1 MSPKLKASFT
11 AKLVENESKEEEE
24 DDETDSDTDDDD
36 DDGVINSVHIYCY
49 IHYFLLV
56 TTMTVKAIYNYT
68 ARNQKELSFAAGE
81 ILQVT
86 EKTSDGNWWDGFH
99 DDKRGY
105 IPVTYVEIMELRT
118 TLKSPLPPERRS
130 STQIGAETPEATQEA
145 NEVEGAVPNKQVEF
159 VRQQSAP
166 PLSPSP
172 TDRDASPQPEPFSSP
187 THLPLSPTRAAP
199 SIPTVP
205 EESLSQPRVDSPE
218 STSTFKPPGVNVQ
231 SATLPSRS
239 KDVPA
244 PAAPK
249 MPTTTGNVKN
259 KMAQFLSSSQPQP
272 VAPSDTPARPPSP
285 GHRRMKSEGSS
296 LEYRSVKQLTQ
307 AYNPGTT
314 EKGREYPPPPTRPKP
329 RPSAELTR
337 NKEVLE
343 HAINFP
349 IMPHTGVTQVSPLQ
363 QKLFSAQT
371 EPHPPPPP
379 QQQQQ
384 QQSKPAV
391 LTKPKGS
398 FRKQP
403 KGKTITKPPPP
414 PQAVAP
420 PKGGFV
426 PPPSSNPRDPTALHE
441 ELRAV
446 ASARTRKADKDT
458 TV

>member
-1 MSPKLKASFT
+1 MMMVWLNNT
-11 AKLVENESKEEEE
+11 HYILV
-24 DDETDSDTDDDD
+24 D
-36 DDGVINSVHIYCY
+36 ILF
-49 IHYFLLV
+49 FLLV

-68 ARNQKELSFAAGE
+68 ARNEKELTFSAGE

-86 EKTSDGNWWDGFH
+86 EKSGDGNWWDGFR
-99 DDKRGY
+99 DSKRGY
-105 IPVTYVEIMELRT
+105 IPVTYVEIVEVRS

-130 STQIGAETPEATQEA
+130 STQTGVAEPMEATQET
-145 NEVEGAVPNKQVEF
+145 NEVEGSVPNKQVEL

-166 PLSPSP
+166 PLSPGP
-172 TDRDASPQPEPFSSP
+172 NDRDASPQPEPMSSP
-187 THLPLSPTRAAP
+187 THLPLSPTRVVP
-199 SIPTVP
+199 SIPTVL
-205 EESLSQPRVDSPE
+205 EEPLSQPRVNSPQPRINSPE
-218 STSTFKPPGVNVQ
+218 TTSTFKPAGVNVQ

-249 MPTTTGNVKN
+249 TMPSAGNVKN
-259 KMAQFLSSSQPQP
+259 RMAQFLSSSQPQP
-272 VAPSDTPARPPSP
+272 AAPSDTPARPPSP

-296 LEYRSVKQLTQ
+296 LEYKSVRQLTQ

-343 HAINFP
+343 QAINFP
-349 IMPHTGVTQVSPLQ
+349 IMPHTGATQVSPLQ

-371 EPHPPPPP
+371 DAPPPP

-403 KGKTITKPPPP
+403 KKITKPPPP
-414 PQAVAP
+414 PQANAP
-420 PKGGFV
+420 PKGGFI
-426 PPPSSNPRDPTALHE
+426 PPPANNPRDPTALHE

-446 ASARTRKADKDT
+446 ASARTRKDKDS